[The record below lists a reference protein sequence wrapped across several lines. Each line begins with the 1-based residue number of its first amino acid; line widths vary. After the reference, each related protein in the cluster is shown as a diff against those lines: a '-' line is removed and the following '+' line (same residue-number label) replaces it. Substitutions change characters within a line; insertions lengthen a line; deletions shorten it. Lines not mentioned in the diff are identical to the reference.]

1 MRNMNLRTKLLSC
14 GIILTLVPLV
24 ILSCVFLWQNKK
36 ILETS
41 VEESKK
47 LASADLEHIADLLYR
62 TVAASHEGNQLL
74 LKNSLN
80 VAKEMVA
87 SYEGASLSS
96 EKVTWEA
103 VNQNTKV
110 AGRLELPK
118 MLVGG
123 KWLGQVTQ
131 MGEAVTIVD
140 QVKKLVGC
148 TSTIFQVMNS
158 EGDMLR
164 VATNVAKEDGSR
176 AIGTYIPARNA
187 DGSTNPVIASIMRGE
202 PYVGRAM
209 VVGAWY
215 LTAYEPLYDANK
227 RIIGMLYVGI
237 PHESVIKG
245 LKETIMGIKVGK
257 TGYAFVLDSKGNYII
272 SKDGKRNGENIY
284 ETKDAEG
291 KPLIQEMIRKALPLK
306 ANETVDH
313 TYSWKNGEDRV
324 AHEKVTKLAY
334 FQPWDWIIGPGAVK
348 AEFMEG
354 AEAVDKIGQ
363 RSVVIMVGIIGLATL
378 ITIGTWLLIS
388 SGVARPITRIIQTLD
403 DSATSVSSSS
413 GQLAASSQI
422 MSEGASQQASSI
434 EEISSSLEEMSSM
447 IKLNADNAG
456 HANTLMSEGNDHIR
470 QASHSMTGLIA
481 SMGEIC
487 TASEKTSKII
497 KTIDEIAFQTNL
509 LALNAAVEAARAG
522 EAGAGFAVVAD
533 EVRNLAMRAAEA
545 ARNTSSLIE
554 GTVKKINEGSDQVVK
569 TSDAFQKVTKS
580 STKVAELIAEI
591 ASASREQAQGI
602 EQVNKSVAEMDKIV
616 QQNASQAEESA
627 SSAEEMDAQAG
638 QMHTVVGQLAV
649 IIGGGNEGA
658 KEAPK
663 KSGSAGHVPRFFVG
677 SRHHGHG
684 NGNGRDGTHS
694 PEQLAGGGRFSA
706 IGGRP
711 SAPRA
716 DAPETR
722 AQ

>member
-14 GIILTLVPLV
+14 GIILTLVPLI
-24 ILSCVFLWQNKK
+24 ILSCVFLWQNKQ

-87 SYEGASLSS
+87 SHDGASLSK
-96 EKVTWEA
+96 EKVAWEA
-103 VNQNTKV
+103 INQNTRV
-110 AGRLELPK
+110 SIRVELPK
-118 MLVGG
+118 MLIGG
-123 KWLGQVTQ
+123 TWLGQVTQ
-131 MGEAVTIVD
+131 MSEGVAIVD
-140 QVKKLVGC
+140 QVKKLVSC

-158 EGDMLR
+158 DGDMLR

-176 AIGTYIPARNA
+176 AIGTFIPARNP
-187 DGSTNPVIASIMRGE
+187 DGSANPVITAIMRGE
-202 PYVGRAM
+202 SYVGRAM

-215 LTAYEPLYDANK
+215 LTAYEPLYDVNK

-284 ETKDAEG
+284 ETRDAEG

-306 ANETVDH
+306 PHETVDH
-313 TYSWKNGEDRV
+313 TYSWKNNEDQTP
-324 AHEKVTKLAY
+324 HEKVTRLAY

-354 AEAVDKIGQ
+354 AEAVDKIGK
-363 RSVVIMVGIIGLATL
+363 RSLMIMFGIIGLATL
-378 ITIGTWLLIS
+378 ITIGTWLIIS
-388 SGVARPITRIIQTLD
+388 GGVARPITRIIQTLD

-470 QASHSMTGLIA
+470 QASHSMTGLIS

-487 TASEKTSKII
+487 TASEKTSKIV

-522 EAGAGFAVVAD
+522 EAGSGFAVVAD

-580 STKVAELIAEI
+580 STKVAELISEI

-602 EQVNKSVAEMDKIV
+602 EQVNKAVAEMDQIV
-616 QQNASQAEESA
+616 QQNAAQAEESA
-627 SSAEEMDAQAG
+627 SSAEEMDAQAAR
-638 QMHTVVGQLAV
+638 MHTVVGQLAM
-649 IIGGGNEGA
+649 IIGGNNSTDE
-658 KEAPK
+658 ERK
-663 KSGSAGHVPRFFVG
+663 KSRSAQEPSGRYSDPPRHAR
-677 SRHHGHG
+677 S
-684 NGNGRDGTHS
+684 NGNGRGTKHLQDES
-694 PEQLAGGGRFSA
+694 TRRKPPGALEDRA
-706 IGGRP
+706 P
-711 SAPRA
+711 VPRA
-716 DAPETR
+716 DAAEAR
-722 AQ
+722 FQ

>member
-14 GIILTLVPLV
+14 GIILTLVPLL
-24 ILSCVFLWQNKK
+24 ILSCIFLWQNKK
-36 ILETS
+36 ILATS
-41 VEESKK
+41 ADESKK
-47 LASADLEHIADLLYR
+47 LANADLEHIADLLYR

-87 SYEGASLSS
+87 SYEGVSLSS
-96 EKVTWEA
+96 EKVSWE
-103 VNQNTKV
+103 VINQNTKV
-110 AGRLELPK
+110 AARLELPK

-123 KWLGQVTQ
+123 QWLGQVTQ
-131 MGEAVTIVD
+131 MRETVAIVD
-140 QVKKLVGC
+140 QVKKLAGC

-176 AIGTYIPARNA
+176 AIGTYIPARNP
-187 DGSTNPVIASIMRGE
+187 DGTANAVIGSIMRGE
-202 PYVGRAM
+202 GYMGRA
-209 VVGAWY
+209 VVVNAWY

-227 RIIGMLYVGI
+227 KIIGMLYVGI

-257 TGYAFVLDSKGNYII
+257 TGYAFVIDSKGNYII
-272 SKDGKRNGENIY
+272 SQDGKLNGENIY
-284 ETKDAEG
+284 DTKDADG

-306 ANETVDH
+306 ANQTADYS
-313 TYSWKNGEDRV
+313 YSWKNSGDRV
-324 AHEKVTKLAY
+324 AHEKVTKLVY

-348 AEFMEG
+348 GEFMEG
-354 AEAVDKIGQ
+354 AQAVAEIGQ
-363 RSVVIMVGIIGLATL
+363 RSLMMTIGIIALATL

-447 IKLNADNAG
+447 IKMNADNAG

-470 QASHSMTGLIA
+470 QASRSMTGLVA

-487 TASEKTSKII
+487 TASEKTSRIV

-522 EAGAGFAVVAD
+522 EAGSGFAVVAD

-569 TSDAFQKVTKS
+569 TGDAFEKVTSS
-580 STKVAELIAEI
+580 STKVAELISEI

-638 QMHTVVGQLAV
+638 QMHTVVGQLAL
-649 IIGGGNEGA
+649 IIGGTKSKRKGA
-658 KEAPK
+658 KSTDRAEGL
-663 KSGSAGHVPRFFVG
+663 STLFFG
-677 SRHHGHG
+677 ARGGRG
-684 NGNGRDGTHS
+684 NGNGRDTR
-694 PEQLAGGGRFSA
+694 EELAAGGQLGAFSGRATPSRSNSSA
-706 IGGRP
+706 ARF
-711 SAPRA
+711 R
-716 DAPETR
+716 
-722 AQ
+722 